1 MGNPVLLACKR
12 WFEFVVGVVKKHFPY
27 LSLQERE
34 KLMDKLRETQE
45 VYQEATR
52 KLADM
57 ETDNSVLM
65 RQLQALLPKDEVCVC
80 VTVCVQGDVVFTM
93 QWSS

>member
-1 MGNPVLLACKR
+1 
-12 WFEFVVGVVKKHFPY
+12 
-27 LSLQERE
+27 
-34 KLMDKLRETQE
+34 MDKLRETQE

-80 VTVCVQGDVVFTM
+80 VTVCVCVCV
-93 QWSS
+93 